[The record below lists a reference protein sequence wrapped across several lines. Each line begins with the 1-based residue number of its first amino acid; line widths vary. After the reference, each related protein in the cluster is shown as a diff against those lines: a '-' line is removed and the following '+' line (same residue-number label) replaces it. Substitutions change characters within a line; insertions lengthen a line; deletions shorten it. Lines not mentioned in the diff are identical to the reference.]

1 VTPGNR
7 AAAPSGPRRRTVL
20 RAAGLAG
27 LAAGAGGLAGCS
39 SSKGQTGEVVVS
51 RASLPEPFTRPL
63 PRPAV
68 LTPTSTAG
76 GVDTFRV
83 TARVADAEILPGV
96 RTRIIGYDGT
106 FPGPTIETR
115 SGRAAVV
122 EHVNE
127 LPVPMVVHLHG
138 GEVPAASD
146 GFPTDLVLPAPG
158 FAGRMSAH
166 AADHTGTHTP
176 DARADV
182 VQGSRRYEYPMDQP
196 GATLW
201 YHDHRM
207 DFTGP
212 MVYRGLAGFHIV
224 RDDDEDALPLPRGER
239 EVPLMI
245 ADRSFDGDGQFDYP
259 AKDPTM
265 TREPGVRNG
274 RALVAGVLGDVILV
288 NGVPWPR
295 LEVDAA
301 RYRLRILNA
310 SNARRY
316 GLVLDPPPP
325 SGDSFTQVGSD
336 GGLLERP
343 VGHDELLMAPAER
356 FDVVVDFSAY
366 PVGTQVVLRN
376 RLGDG
381 RTGAVMRFVVARRAA
396 DDSRVP
402 ALLRPYE
409 TLTPPPGA
417 TRRAFRF
424 RRGSTGA
431 QHLWRINGE
440 AFDPNRPIA
449 QVPAGRIERWR
460 FATDLHHPVHVHL
473 AQFQVL
479 SRGGG
484 RPRPSDGGWKDTVDL
499 RPVED
504 VEVAIRFPDIPG
516 RYVMHCHNLEHE
528 DMAMMAAF
536 EVV

>member
-1 VTPGNR
+1 VSPGNGTP
-7 AAAPSGPRRRTVL
+7 APSGLRRRTVL
-20 RAAGLAG
+20 RAAGAVG

-39 SSKGQTGEVVVS
+39 GTNGQTGEVVVS
-51 RASLPEPFTRPL
+51 RAGLPEPFTRPL
-63 PRPAV
+63 PRPSV
-68 LTPTSTAG
+68 LTPVSTAG

-83 TARVADAEILPGV
+83 TARVADAEILPGT

-115 SGRAAVV
+115 SGRPAVV

-146 GFPTDLVLPAPG
+146 GFPTDLVLPASG
-158 FAGRMSAH
+158 FAGRASTH
-166 AADHTGTHTP
+166 AGGHTGMP

-182 VQGSRRYEYPMDQP
+182 VTGSRRYEYPNPMDQP

-212 MVYRGLAGFHIV
+212 MVYRGLAGFHLV
-224 RDDDEDALPLPRGER
+224 RDDEEDALPLPRGDR
-239 EVPLMI
+239 ELPLMI
-245 ADRSFDGDGQFDYP
+245 ADRSFDEAGQLDYP

-265 TREPGVRNG
+265 TREPGVRAG
-274 RALVAGVLGDVILV
+274 RALVAGVLGDVVLV
-288 NGVPWPR
+288 NGVPWPQ

-316 GLVLDPPPP
+316 QLVLDPPPP
-325 SGDSFTQVGSD
+325 SGDSFTQIGSD

-343 VGHDELLMAPAER
+343 VGHEALRMAPAER
-356 FDVVVDFSAY
+356 LDVVVDFSRY
-366 PVGTQVVLRN
+366 PVGTQVTVRN
-376 RLGDG
+376 QFGDG
-381 RTGAVMRFVVARRAA
+381 GTGLVMRFVVARKAA

-431 QHLWRINGE
+431 KHLWRINGE

-449 QVPAGRIERWR
+449 HVPAGQVERWR

-473 AQFQVL
+473 ARFQVL
-479 SRGGG
+479 SRGSGG
-484 RPRPSDGGWKDTVDL
+484 PHPVDGGWKDTVDL
-499 RPVED
+499 RPADD
-504 VEVAIRFPDIPG
+504 VEVAIRFPSIPG